1 MGLFNRSKKSKEEL
15 ELEKEQNQLEH
26 KIEQQKADHAELS
39 WPEIPPLNPMLIDGK
54 TLHAADELFDEEKE
68 EIGNLIYLPDLSGEK
83 IKDFGLQQLL
93 YLLTAMEVYHHAYPL
108 DNFNTNRSIVVG
120 EVMNRLRAAKEIF
133 VIYDEQ
139 IPYPLLDNGM
149 ISVYIDQAHAE
160 EAAELYRKQ
169 FRKVKVRNFK
179 MKDEEGNP
187 LPHDF
192 FEYTYYIG
200 TSNIWLENG
209 FYRMKVRSID
219 MGVPS
224 FMLPNAAGAND
235 LRNPEL
241 SFSVI
246 DFVDEAKWPVKYEKK
261 QEVMKLKQNAM
272 MSKLINAK
280 LMIAIAIGENMPQQG
295 QRLGL
300 TELKKLDVQFVPGQK
315 GESFLAV
322 FTDGVEFAKKFNIK
336 EYANLVLDANS
347 ITTFL
352 ANSGDLAEKPLGI
365 MLNPAGQ
372 RLVIKQEDLLKL
384 QAAARKKKEE
394 KASEEKE
401 A

>member
-160 EAAELYRKQ
+160 EAAELTGNSS
-169 FRKVKVRNFK
+169 VR
-179 MKDEEGNP
+179 
-187 LPHDF
+187 
-192 FEYTYYIG
+192 
-200 TSNIWLENG
+200 
-209 FYRMKVRSID
+209 
-219 MGVPS
+219 
-224 FMLPNAAGAND
+224 
-235 LRNPEL
+235 
-241 SFSVI
+241 
-246 DFVDEAKWPVKYEKK
+246 
-261 QEVMKLKQNAM
+261 
-272 MSKLINAK
+272 
-280 LMIAIAIGENMPQQG
+280 
-295 QRLGL
+295 
-300 TELKKLDVQFVPGQK
+300 
-315 GESFLAV
+315 
-322 FTDGVEFAKKFNIK
+322 
-336 EYANLVLDANS
+336 
-347 ITTFL
+347 
-352 ANSGDLAEKPLGI
+352 
-365 MLNPAGQ
+365 
-372 RLVIKQEDLLKL
+372 
-384 QAAARKKKEE
+384 
-394 KASEEKE
+394 
-401 A
+401 